1 MLDGVVQRRAV
12 LQQSGAG
19 WPRGLPAPA
28 SAVVGAVARDKDAHG
43 FLAELG
49 RRALAV
55 VCTSVPSATRGL
67 PADELHAIATALG
80 IASEVEPDPQRAF
93 RRGAQQP
100 ETAGAWLLVTGSL
113 YLVGALR
120 GDVYGSERRTE
131 AGLRLRRPP
140 IRSKASRVFFGKASL
155 LDDMGDRAP
164 IAARENFLPFWST

>member
-1 MLDGVVQRRAV
+1 MAL
-12 LQQSGAG
+12 
-19 WPRGLPAPA
+19 
-28 SAVVGAVARDKDAHG
+28 ARDKDAHG

-80 IASEVEPDPQRAF
+80 IASEVEPDPQRAL
-93 RRGAQQP
+93 RRGAELA

-120 GDVYGSERRTE
+120 GDVLGCKRRAE
-131 AGLRLRRPP
+131 AGLRLHRAGYQVQSIARFW
-140 IRSKASRVFFGKASL
+140 KSL
-155 LDDMGDRAP
+155 LAGRHGDRARLRRRKMSCRLVDSKFGLTRQRP
-164 IAARENFLPFWST
+164 AGRALT